1 MYNWKVID
9 ESGKEVLS
17 AKISKE
23 QIKSDFLI
31 KCLFF
36 SFRPTLKLKK
46 KLSLEDFKFKTKV
59 LVYC

>member
-1 MYNWKVID
+1 MMYNWKVTD
-9 ESGKEVLS
+9 ESGKELLS

-36 SFRPTLKLKK
+36 TYAQTKK
-46 KLSLEDFKFKTKV
+46 NSLSNILSLKQKG
-59 LVYC
+59 